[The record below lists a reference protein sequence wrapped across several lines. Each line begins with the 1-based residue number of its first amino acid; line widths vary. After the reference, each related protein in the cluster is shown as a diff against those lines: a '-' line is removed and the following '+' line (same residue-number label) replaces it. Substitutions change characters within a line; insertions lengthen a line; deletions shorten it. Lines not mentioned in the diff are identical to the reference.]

1 MTAPSY
7 DELIRAAAKA
17 LADAGIEEP
26 RQNAMLLMLAAFGD
40 TRAAL
45 ISAGNE
51 TVPKAVEDAFA
62 AALARRLTRE
72 PEQHILG
79 HTGFYGLEI
88 RSDARALVPRPDS
101 EIVVEAALDLLPK
114 GVPARVADL
123 GTGTGC
129 LLAALLSQRPRVTG
143 TGVEASTAAASLA
156 RENFAQLGLSA
167 RALVYEGSWTSWG
180 GWGEMD
186 LVISNP
192 PYIASAEIE
201 SLSPEVRRF
210 DPLAALDGGEDGLA
224 AYREIIALGRAK
236 MKRGVPLVLEIGHD
250 QRATVLDLLGA
261 AGYSGTGYR
270 RDLGGN
276 DRAVWGLAP
285 GPYH

>member
-17 LADAGIEEP
+17 LADAGIEDP

-72 PEQHILG
+72 PVQHILG

-101 EIVVEAALDLLPK
+101 EIVVEAALELLPA
-114 GVPARVADL
+114 GAPARVADL

-129 LLAALLSQRPRVTG
+129 LLAAILSQRPRATG
-143 TGVEASTAAASLA
+143 IGVEASTAAASLA
-156 RENFAQLGLSA
+156 RENFAQLGLTP
-167 RALVYEGSWTSWG
+167 RAQVYEGSWTRWG

-192 PYIASAEIE
+192 PYIASGEIE
-201 SLSPEVRRF
+201 SLAPEVRRF
-210 DPLAALDGGEDGLA
+210 DPLLALDGGEDGLA
-224 AYREIIALGRAK
+224 AYQEIIALGRAK
-236 MKRGVPLVLEIGHD
+236 LKRGVPLVLEIGHD
-250 QRATVLDLLGA
+250 QRAAVLELLGA
-261 AGYSGTGYR
+261 AGYSETGHR

-285 GPYH
+285 GQYH